1 MKSGEHRKR
10 GASSLSGA
18 LVLFGQYDILCIYNY
33 SINDHLRSICHNPL
47 IRGSCTCSLRSTK
60 VDSTKDRGD
69 GVEIRLPASRVKV
82 QLQLDLLNFTIILS
96 TYIIMSQQESEA
108 GPSTSPTPTT
118 LEETLNSL
126 DINDSTE
133 SNTNTK
139 VKSKNRKS
147 KSKSNEPKPI
157 LAPKPKALKPVP
169 TPIQAFENPAEGEE
183 ETVHG
188 VYESIAPHFSQTRH
202 KVCEVR

>member
-1 MKSGEHRKR
+1 
-10 GASSLSGA
+10 
-18 LVLFGQYDILCIYNY
+18 
-33 SINDHLRSICHNPL
+33 
-47 IRGSCTCSLRSTK
+47 
-60 VDSTKDRGD
+60 
-69 GVEIRLPASRVKV
+69 
-82 QLQLDLLNFTIILS
+82 
-96 TYIIMSQQESEA
+96 MSQQESEA

-126 DINDSTE
+126 DVNDSTE

-139 VKSKNRKS
+139 VKTKNRTS
-147 KSKSNEPKPI
+147 KSKESKPTPVPKVK
-157 LAPKPKALKPVP
+157 APKAPKPVP

-202 KVCEVR
+202 KVCWVTELPNESTSSHLQFILLPRI

>member
-1 MKSGEHRKR
+1 MVVYAFTK
-10 GASSLSGA
+10 
-18 LVLFGQYDILCIYNY
+18 Y
-33 SINDHLRSICHNPL
+33 SIHDRLRISHYPL
-47 IRGSCTCSLRSTK
+47 IRDSCTCSLRSTK

-96 TYIIMSQQESEA
+96 TYIIMSQQQSEA
-108 GPSTSPTPTT
+108 GPSTSPIPIT

-126 DINDSTE
+126 DVDDSTE
-133 SNTNTK
+133 PSTR

-147 KSKSNEPKPI
+147 KSKEPKPTP
-157 LAPKPKALKPVP
+157 APKPKAPKPIP
-169 TPIQAFENPAEGEE
+169 TPIQAFDDPAEGEE

-202 KVCEVR
+202 KVCWVR